1 MITLAILYF
10 CLAVGAESDKM
21 MDKLL
26 TKKIQEELQ
35 NKVTK

>member
-21 MDKLL
+21 ISKLI
-26 TKKIQEELQ
+26 TNKFQEEL
-35 NKVTK
+35 